1 MLKTAVAKFKEY
13 YPGLKG
19 KITKNTVRTL
29 NNGKRSSPRSAR
41 RLSPALVWQQD
52 GATAHWAASE
62 MQLLD
67 ELGFCIDDGT
77 ILVRE
82 SNVLSERKWPAR
94 SPDMNWMD
102 QYAWGFMVTEMR
114 YMAINSKKGLKR
126 AIKKVWKEKIT
137 TEFCQNAITNF
148 WKSGGAPGGENA
160 CPWWTWTGKGRR
172 RREDRGPVHLRGAR
186 RARRGHQAERRSSLV
201 RRHGPKRNAS
211 RVSNVCR
218 YLPVPGTRYRQGAME
233 FPYLKIRTYFFE
245 NRQRI
250 GDFEN
255 RALPE
260 FSKRTA

>member
-160 CPWWTWTGKGRR
+160 CPWWTWTGKDADGEKT
-172 RREDRGPVHLRGAR
+172 EDPCTCG
-186 RARRGHQAERRSSLV
+186 GHGVLDEVIKLK
-201 RRHGPKRNAS
+201 GD
-211 RVSNVCR
+211 RVS
-218 YLPVPGTRYRQGAME
+218 YGAMGRNE
-233 FPYLKIRTYFFE
+233 MRVE
-245 NRQRI
+245 
-250 GDFEN
+250 
-255 RALPE
+255 
-260 FSKRTA
+260 